1 MEHGR
6 WGAAKAGNGYFK
18 EDHMEPSLATCLSK
32 EDKRAP
38 AGCRDIISGRGQH
51 DPLVEGHSEEP

>member
-1 MEHGR
+1 
-6 WGAAKAGNGYFK
+6 
-18 EDHMEPSLATCLSK
+18 MEPSLATCLSK